1 MIFWPNKE
9 VVETYIIFRQDN
21 LFRSLFASGDGVYLG
36 SEDSR
41 KWHQVKRKLQVTG
54 DLISVSEEKIRLDNS
69 YSKKKKKREKS
80 EGEAASWYKSKFW

>member
-41 KWHQVKRKLQVTG
+41 K
-54 DLISVSEEKIRLDNS
+54 
-69 YSKKKKKREKS
+69 
-80 EGEAASWYKSKFW
+80 